1 MRRFQ
6 LQFKLLDAHDFLC
19 PLPQLL
25 DVLPLF
31 LFRVR
36 GCRFVATAGEIVRRM
51 RKCAPLDKAGEHRID
66 IGTDHVQGIEGL
78 ARRTAADKPATGLG
92 PERDFP
98 ELSPH

>member
-1 MRRFQ
+1 M
-6 LQFKLLDAHDFLC
+6 
-19 PLPQLL
+19 
-25 DVLPLF
+25 
-31 LFRVR
+31 
-36 GCRFVATAGEIVRRM
+36 RRM

-98 ELSPH
+98 ELSPHRIVRQSKKDLAEVESCNQ